1 MQCVFYLRL
10 WVKLCQTTGIYC
22 LKEIYKSDGNIQG
35 GVPYE
40 LLNVQQVRRGLA
52 PRLSPLFC
60 TVLAPVSLYP
70 HCCAVRPGL
79 VLLLFLLCS
88 FLFCIAYFFKKN
100 IRVGVKPEEDAGY
113 VAFCLSS
120 IHPFILSTNVQ
131 GLFGDR
137 PGLTA
142 LHVFFS
148 VSSLEPV
155 RQ

>member
-1 MQCVFYLRL
+1 MFFYLRL
-10 WVKLCQTTGIYC
+10 WVKLCQTIVIYY
-22 LKEIYKSDGNIQG
+22 LKEIHKSDRIIQG

-40 LLNVQQVRRGLA
+40 VLSVQQVRRGLA

-70 HCCAVRPGL
+70 HYCAVRPDL
-79 VLLLFLLCS
+79 ILLPFLPCS
-88 FLFCIAYFFKKN
+88 FLFCIAYFKKKN
-100 IRVGVKPEEDAGY
+100 RVGVKAEEDAEY

-120 IHPFILSTNVQ
+120 IHPFIPSTNVQ

-142 LHVFFS
+142 LNVFFS

>member
-1 MQCVFYLRL
+1 MVFIALF
-10 WVKLCQTTGIYC
+10 
-22 LKEIYKSDGNIQG
+22 YKSDGNIQG

-40 LLNVQQVRRGLA
+40 LLSVQQVRGGLV
-52 PRLSPLFC
+52 PPLSPLFC
-60 TVLAPVSLYP
+60 TVLAPVSFYP

-79 VLLLFLLCS
+79 VLLPFLPCS

-100 IRVGVKPEEDAGY
+100 IGVSVKPVEDAGY

-120 IHPFILSTNVQ
+120 IHPFILSTNMQ

-142 LHVFFS
+142 LNVFFS
-148 VSSLEPV
+148 VYSLQPV